1 MIFTDKNKPPFVELS
16 LLPKFII
23 W

>member
-1 MIFTDKNKPPFVELS
+1 MIFTNKNKPPFVELS

>member
-16 LLPKFII
+16 LMPKIII

>member
-1 MIFTDKNKPPFVELS
+1 MIFTDKNRPPFVELS